1 MVIPGQRMH
10 AKRNTKPKKLG
21 TPPSSELQR
30 KGSVGS
36 ITYSKTRLLTNNRHL
51 ALQLN
56 KKRVEV
62 HRLREANQK
71 LSRSFEASK
80 RAFRNLAEKYNNSV
94 TLLRKVQQM
103 APKVQQDIC
112 KAMSKYVKVFS
123 PVEEFDLE
131 NLENFSFL
139 DNLDLTDDMTRKTN
153 LRPFCH
159 KRAAVHRVRPMKF
172 GLVLGNPVVSLHR
185 LQAPS
190 DLLGDIEE
198 YSSESDNDIQ
208 DETAAVEPD
217 PIARCAQPG
226 TNLRSSITTAR
237 ISPSKKIAEL
247 TLSVPVLQPM
257 DSTSAT
263 SSKRIRL
270 EQTRPNSTIG
280 GGDGENYAQLTTPCR
295 VMVEHLSEDHF
306 RLNGS
311 PLLCSQHI
319 GLPMLQSTPSNV
331 THKRRANHS
340 VDERRAERKVTD
352 EELIRALTPMQVKIN
367 LEPLNLDSSL
377 GTHATIQRKRQK
389 KLTPCVSKNFNCN
402 SADETM
408 KAAGTN
414 GSLTTDE
421 GSEKL
426 HLKRRAVKRAK
437 NSSNHLTVKMW
448 ANKSYNK
455 KKCSIEQEELKL
467 PDTLPNITKR
477 RGKRNAE
484 LALNNSSQYNEHSK
498 EIDGEEHL
506 HADKEATEQDQIS
519 RKTFEPQ
526 QSEDSAAFEREDKQ
540 IEGTQQ
546 ASKAFA
552 TIENQSA
559 PKLKPRPCK
568 PCPKSKKPSNSDY
581 KKMSA
586 RVPVAEM
593 EDKQVDEARCE
604 GGSKD
609 KDKVPRSMMDYSKP
623 KSNVACPKSKKV
635 QDEKETD
642 DTPNKGSSFDKIR
655 TLKSSE
661 QQLMMMKPKARN
673 LKVKKTINSEA
684 KTARVPVALK
694 EAPVSE
700 PHAPMVT
707 AKPKTCKPMPLS
719 KKIQLGIVVSDDL
732 IIDSEIVHP
741 VNNIKKE
748 LITSSTVYQDEYMK
762 KFYQRLSLEDP
773 LEGTSRHH
781 VYKVTQLP
789 DMEKKRSLRHHNESV
804 SYNESPLTEKSEDD
818 ETWYPSKKNISV
830 KK

>member
-1 MVIPGQRMH
+1 MVIPGQRTH
-10 AKRNTKPKKLG
+10 AKRNTKSKKLL

-94 TLLRKVQQM
+94 KLLRKVQQM

-112 KAMSKYVKVFS
+112 KAMSKYEKVFS

-139 DNLDLTDDMTRKTN
+139 DNLDLTDDITHKPK

-190 DLLGDIEE
+190 DSLGDIEE
-198 YSSESDNDIQ
+198 YSSESENDIQ

-217 PIARCAQPG
+217 PTARCARPG
-226 TNLRSSITTAR
+226 PNRRSSMTTAR

-270 EQTRPNSTIG
+270 EQTRPNSTFG
-280 GGDGENYAQLTTPCR
+280 GGVGNNSTQLTTPCR

-319 GLPMLQSTPSNV
+319 GLPMLQSTPSNA

-340 VDERRAERKVTD
+340 VDERRTERKVTD
-352 EELIRALTPMQVKIN
+352 EELIRAFTPMQVKIN

-377 GTHATIQRKRQK
+377 GTHATIQRKRQR
-389 KLTPCVSKNFNCN
+389 KLTPCVSKNFD
-402 SADETM
+402 SSSGAETM
-408 KAAGTN
+408 KAARTN

-421 GSEKL
+421 DSEKL
-426 HLKRRAVKRAK
+426 HLKKKAVKRAK
-437 NSSNHLTVKMW
+437 NGSNHLTVKIR
-448 ANKSYNK
+448 ANKPFDK
-455 KKCSIEQEELKL
+455 KKCSIEQEELEL
-467 PDTLPNITKR
+467 PVTSRNITKR

-484 LALNNSSQYNEHSK
+484 LALNNSSQNNGNSK
-498 EIDGEEHL
+498 EIDREDHL
-506 HADKEATEQDQIS
+506 HADEEATKQDQIS
-519 RKTFEPQ
+519 KKTFEPQ
-526 QSEDSAAFEREDKQ
+526 QPEDSAAFEREDKQ
-540 IEGTQQ
+540 IERTQQ

-552 TIENQSA
+552 TIEKQSA
-559 PKLKPRPCK
+559 PMQKPRPRK

-586 RVPVAEM
+586 RIPVAEM

-609 KDKVPRSMMDYSKP
+609 KVPRSMTDHSKP

-642 DTPNKGSSFDKIR
+642 DTTNKGSSSDKII

-661 QQLMMMKPKARN
+661 EQLMNKPNVRN
-673 LKVKKTINSEA
+673 LKIKKTINLEA
-684 KTARVPVALK
+684 KTAIAPVALK
-694 EAPVSE
+694 EAPISE

-732 IIDSEIVHP
+732 IIDSEMVHS
-741 VNNIKKE
+741 VNNIKQE
-748 LITSSTVYQDEYMK
+748 PNTSSTGDQNDYMK

-773 LEGTSRHH
+773 LEGTSRQH
-781 VYKVTQLP
+781 VYKMTQLP
-789 DMEKKRSLRHHNESV
+789 NMEKKRSLRHHNESV
-804 SYNESPLTEKSEDD
+804 SYSESPLTEKSEDD
-818 ETWYPSKKNISV
+818 ETWYPSKKNF

>member
-1 MVIPGQRMH
+1 MHMKIVEIWIRQLARNPVTPCYIRITLGKAQNMVIPGQRMH

-352 EELIRALTPMQVKIN
+352 EELIRALTPMQ
-367 LEPLNLDSSL
+367 
-377 GTHATIQRKRQK
+377 RKRQK

-642 DTPNKGSSFDKIR
+642 DTPNK
-655 TLKSSE
+655 
-661 QQLMMMKPKARN
+661 ARN

-719 KKIQLGIVVSDDL
+719 KKIQL
-732 IIDSEIVHP
+732 

-773 LEGTSRHH
+773 LEAREEEVEPARRLRALGLPVGIEQAAETHHLQIFLRERHTLAM
-781 VYKVTQLP
+781 VMAT
-789 DMEKKRSLRHHNESV
+789 
-804 SYNESPLTEKSEDD
+804 PLH
-818 ETWYPSKKNISV
+818 
-830 KK
+830 